1 VLDAWAASPSRF
13 REDANAEADA
23 VTGGYRDR
31 LVVELAQNAVDAG
44 GSRLWLRL
52 EGDVL
57 LAANDGAR
65 LSADGVL
72 GLSTLRASAKRSG
85 QTVGRYG
92 VGFAAVLA
100 VSDAPEIGSRGLAS
114 VQWSAERSRELAA
127 QVVGPELA
135 ARGGHV
141 PILRLPFE
149 GPPLDVPA
157 GYDTLVRL
165 PLRDPALARRLLEE
179 FDPTLPLVLPGLLEL
194 RVGDR
199 EIRCQREGSVVV
211 LDGVRWAS
219 ASLHGVATPELMV
232 GRPPEER
239 PEWTVTAYAPISS
252 TLPTPQALRAPTP
265 TDEPLSLPVVLAA
278 TVPLEPTR
286 RRLVPGPLA
295 EHVLAAGGAAIAALL
310 PTLDDPLPLI
320 PTGLAAGAVDA
331 SVRTALLA
339 ALPGTAVLAGSAVLD
354 LGPATEAVTALLAGT
369 VAGLLP
375 PSVLRH
381 PAALSVLG
389 IRRLTTADVVDLL
402 AQSARSP
409 AQWREVYSALADAPD
424 RDALG
429 ALPVPLAD
437 GRVVTG
443 CRGALLPDGPLPPE
457 VAGLPLR
464 VVHPQ
469 AAHPLLERLGA
480 VPATAAGLLEDPA
493 LRAACEEAEDYDE
506 SLARGVCALVEAA
519 GAAPAWVGET
529 LLLPAERG
537 AEVAGDLLWPG
548 GLLDRAG
555 ADLPRL
561 DPPAWLEERTARA
574 AGVLDAPTVLTAE
587 PPADWPFEVRPAE
600 TTLLSDLDLAE
611 DLPALL
617 AGLAAD
623 RELRSALLSAPYSC
637 WWLGEHG
644 ALGQRAA
651 ELALPGDLDGLY
663 DPPLG
668 LDRPLLVAL
677 GVRTCLEDVLAD
689 AEATGDLLDR
699 VGDAERTVGGA
710 RARAVYAA
718 AAAAWSGR
726 DDAPDPPLAVRGAS
740 GEVAPSARAV
750 VVDAPDLLP
759 LLRGRLPVVVGTAAA
774 RDVAELLDL
783 DLLSQTAGPLEHDGV
798 DTVVPPDLFALL
810 VAAPARYRRCTRL
823 TVEGVALPWRWAGG
837 ALYATEPG
845 LPAGLAWAAGEW
857 GARHLLA
864 AAPADRARLA
874 LEHAL
879 D

>member
-617 AGLAAD
+617 AGRPTGSCARHCCPPPTAAGGSGSTG
-623 RELRSALLSAPYSC
+623 RSASAPRSSRCPATSMGCTTRRSGWTGRYS
-637 WWLGEHG
+637 
-644 ALGQRAA
+644 
-651 ELALPGDLDGLY
+651 
-663 DPPLG
+663 
-668 LDRPLLVAL
+668 
-677 GVRTCLEDVLAD
+677 
-689 AEATGDLLDR
+689 
-699 VGDAERTVGGA
+699 
-710 RARAVYAA
+710 
-718 AAAAWSGR
+718 
-726 DDAPDPPLAVRGAS
+726 
-740 GEVAPSARAV
+740 
-750 VVDAPDLLP
+750 
-759 LLRGRLPVVVGTAAA
+759 
-774 RDVAELLDL
+774 
-783 DLLSQTAGPLEHDGV
+783 
-798 DTVVPPDLFALL
+798 
-810 VAAPARYRRCTRL
+810 
-823 TVEGVALPWRWAGG
+823 WRWACGR
-837 ALYATEPG
+837 ASRTCSPTRKPRATCSTVSATRNGPSAGPAHGPCTPLPQRPGRAGTTRRTRRWLSGVRRARWPRPPVPWSWTPPTCCRCCAVGSRSSWG
-845 LPAGLAWAAGEW
+845 LPPPGTSPSCWTWICCLRQRGRWSTTGSTLW
-857 GARHLLA
+857 SRRTCSRCSWPH
-864 AAPADRARLA
+864 RLA
-874 LEHAL
+874 TAGAP